1 MSYKRSSGKVWT
13 GILAVLLVIV
23 IIGVVAGVGILSD
36 GFKDWSRFETEQE
49 QPTDDDTADNGG
61 MIVDTEEGSRI
72 TLKATTIS
80 VEEYAD
86 YGVSAQAESA
96 QLLTAT
102 VLPENAVYEN
112 PTWTGA
118 WQNAGSEWASG
129 KTSSDYFTVT
139 VQENTLTATVQC
151 LQAFAEVGIITFSV
165 ENGGETYS
173 CTATLNYAQRIDT
186 SSIEVKLGTL
196 GTIYDGSAPD
206 ENEVLVRLALDPE
219 EQGEGGLLELSFE
232 GTDVYTV
239 EHEFSY
245 SFGLGYSADSDG
257 VIMPD
262 LLSVYTGLRFNA
274 AVSPPGNMHYY
285 AYELETSGLYFG
297 LSFFA
302 DNLGLQ
308 FSQGDSHAVNLYSVF
323 DSERDEAYYA
333 DWFNRVFAEYD
344 FDNSSK
350 DNFGGE
356 LDRTVLVLSVRIY
369 SSDVLQSAPEYFEHT
384 FDINFVQ
391 DISTSY
397 VADVSLDDSDIV
409 F

>member
-49 QPTDDDTADNGG
+49 QPADDDTADNGG
-61 MIVDTEEGSRI
+61 MIVDTEEGNRI

-80 VEEYAD
+80 AEEYAD

-129 KTSSDYFTVT
+129 KTASDYFTVT

-151 LQAFAEVGIITFSV
+151 MQAFAEVGIITFSV

-196 GTIYDGSAPD
+196 GTIYNGSAPD

-239 EHEFSY
+239 AKEFNY
-245 SFGLGYSADSDG
+245 SFDLYCFNNLSGYLFDDG
-257 VIMPD
+257 IGGKVP
-262 LLSVYTGLRFNA
+262 LCYNRYTGS
-274 AVSPPGNMHYY
+274 SPGDMHYY
-285 AYELETSGLYFG
+285 AQELETSGLYFS

-302 DNLGLQ
+302 DHLGLQ
-308 FSQGDSHAVNLYSVF
+308 YMVSGSHGYTAYEDVYDAESG
-323 DSERDEAYYA
+323 RDEAFYA
-333 DWFNRVFAEYD
+333 SLFNNVFANYGYVD
-344 FDNSSK
+344 DNP
-350 DNFGGE
+350 N
-356 LDRTVLVLSVRIY
+356 RNTTILVLSVQLGDY
-369 SSDVLQSAPEYFEHT
+369 SFEVNFKQDV
-384 FDINFVQ
+384 
-391 DISTSY
+391 STTY
-397 VADVSLDDSDIV
+397 VADVSLDNSDIV

>member
-49 QPTDDDTADNGG
+49 QPADDDTADNGG
-61 MIVDTEEGSRI
+61 MIVDTEEGNRI

-80 VEEYAD
+80 AEEYAD

-112 PTWTGA
+112 PTWTGS

-129 KTSSDYFTVT
+129 KTASDYFTVT

-232 GTDVYTV
+232 RTDVYTV
-239 EHEFSY
+239 AKEFNY
-245 SFGLGYSADSDG
+245 SFELYGPASEYFFDDG
-257 VIMPD
+257 MGGTVP
-262 LLSVYTGLRFNA
+262 LRYNRYTG
-274 AVSPPGNMHYY
+274 SSPGNMHYY
-285 AYELETSGLYFG
+285 AQELESSGLYFS

-302 DNLGLQ
+302 DHLGLQ
-308 FSQGDSHAVNLYSVF
+308 YMVRGSHGYTAYEDVYDAESG
-323 DSERDEAYYA
+323 RDEAFYASLFNNYFANNYKYDNNSYY
-333 DWFNRVFAEYD
+333 
-344 FDNSSK
+344 
-350 DNFGGE
+350 
-356 LDRTVLVLSVRIY
+356 DRTFLVLSVQIGDY
-369 SSDVLQSAPEYFEHT
+369 SFEVNFKQDV
-384 FDINFVQ
+384 
-391 DISTSY
+391 STTY